1 MTDNNIEQ
9 RILALGN
16 YFRGMQVSID
26 DNNNKLVIVTVKF
39 PENWIIADDISSKF
53 GVTVMKGEKTEYYFA
68 IEISNGF
75 GKVFDAIEYNIE
87 KMKRALERADLLKK
101 KASELQNLFADESI
115 PLEKLRTL
123 NFGYNTTVIS
133 LPTETMEVNVP
144 ANDLII
150 NDPNVLTP
158 NKEPITAGNAAI
170 YNTPSSF
177 PLSNDPNVMPSPM
190 DERNEPIPEE
200 IPNKKKRK

>member
-1 MTDNNIEQ
+1 MTDSNIEQ

-26 DNNNKLVIVTVKF
+26 DSNNKLVIVTVKF
-39 PENWIIADDISSKF
+39 PENWIIADEISSKF

-75 GKVFDAIEYNIE
+75 GKIFDAIEYNIE
-87 KMKRALERADLLKK
+87 KMKRAQERASLLKK
-101 KASELQNLFADESI
+101 KASELQSLFADESI

-123 NFGYNTTVIS
+123 NFDYNTTILP
-133 LPTETMEVNVP
+133 LPTETIDLNIP

-150 NDPNVLTP
+150 NDPKALAP
-158 NKEPITAGNAAI
+158 NEEPIKAGNAAI

-177 PLSNDPNVMPSPM
+177 PLSNESNVMPSPM
-190 DERNEPIPEE
+190 DERNEPIPED
-200 IPNKKKRK
+200 IPNKKKKK